1 MQKFDGFSK
10 EMLAFFAGL
19 KKNNSSAWF
28 NEHRAEYERFVKKPT
43 QFFVQAMEEPLMLLD
58 SGINAVPK
66 VNHSIFRLNRDTRFS
81 NDKTPYKTHLGV
93 WFWSGVRPRME
104 CNGFYVQIQ
113 NDTVMLGVGMY
124 MFPRHLL
131 SMYRDAVADPKKGT
145 VLARIVAKLEN
156 EGYPVGGEHYK
167 KVPAGYD
174 KELLQARF
182 LRYNGIYAG
191 IEGKIPK
198 EFYSTAFVDW
208 CFIHFRKT
216 LPLHQWLKDT
226 LG

>member
-1 MQKFDGFSK
+1 MPKFEGFSK
-10 EMLAFFAGL
+10 ETLAFFAGL

-28 NEHRAEYERFVKKPT
+28 DEHRKEYEQFVKRPT
-43 QFFVQAMEEPLMLLD
+43 QLFVQAMEEPLMLLD

-81 NDKTPYKTHLGV
+81 NDKTPYKTNLGV

-104 CNGFYVQIQ
+104 CSGFYLQVE
-113 NDTVMLGVGMY
+113 NGEVMLGTGIY
-124 MFPRHLL
+124 MFPRQLIGA
-131 SMYRDAVADPKKGT
+131 YRDAVADPKKGAL
-145 VLARIVAKLEN
+145 LAKLAAKLEKD
-156 EGYPVGGEHYK
+156 GYGIGGEYYK

-174 KELLQARF
+174 KDSPQARF

-191 IEGKIPK
+191 FETKVPK
-198 EFYSTAFVDW
+198 EFHSAKFVDW
-208 CFIHFRKT
+208 CFIHFQKT